1 MTETYIPDIHYP
13 FRLSKPAL
21 ALILATTM
29 LAAILA
35 VTTLRNIH
43 REQQLMEEFLLR
55 QGLTLIRSFE
65 AGARTSIMHQMLGSD
80 PLDTL
85 VTETA
90 AEESIAYIRIVDEH
104 GHLVSEAGEL
114 PAPVDIARVT
124 LVLSQDQP
132 ITALDRESGV
142 FEIGRKFAPL
152 PPLMPANKMMSRRL
166 DNFAQTQHDKGEQ
179 LIFIGFLTHEFD
191 AARQQDVRH
200 TIFMGA
206 LLFLLGSCGLYFL
219 FLYQQMR
226 VSRATL
232 ATMRRY
238 TENVI
243 ESMPDGLITLDVTSN
258 IISCNSKAEELIGK
272 PQSEIEGKKLDEVL
286 SACPLEQLQQQKEVL
301 DHLVE
306 CFHKDREGVVMKV
319 SGSQLLDPEGKRIG
333 TVLLLRDMRE
343 IRKMEKQLERARRM
357 AALGSMAAGVAHEIR
372 NPLGTLRGFAQFF
385 GSRAEKQSESRKY
398 ADLMVSEVDRLNQ
411 TVSGLLQFARPRE
424 PNTIPIDIER
434 LFRKTEQL
442 MQAESN
448 SHSVSLLIKYT
459 DNNKIRLAGDPDLL
473 LQVLLNLL
481 KNAIHA
487 SSAGGKVILEAWQD
501 AQAVRLRVRDNGRG
515 MDKEEQERMFDP
527 FFTTGKK
534 GTGLG
539 LAVSHQIIEQHD
551 GYFEVQTEPDKGTAI
566 TIILP
571 QPQ

>member
-1 MTETYIPDIHYP
+1 MTETYIPEVRYP

-21 ALILATTM
+21 AVILAATL
-29 LAAILA
+29 LAIILA

-43 REQQLMEEFLLR
+43 REQQLMEGFLLR
-55 QGLTLIRSFE
+55 QRLTLIRTFE
-65 AGARTSIMHQMLGSD
+65 AGARTSIMHQMMESN

-114 PAPVDIARVT
+114 PASVETARVK
-124 LVLSQDQP
+124 LLLSQDQP
-132 ITALDRESGV
+132 ITVLDRKSGV
-142 FEIGRKFAPL
+142 FEIGCKFAPL
-152 PPLMPANKMMSRRL
+152 PPLMPANQMMSRRL
-166 DNFAQTQHDKGEQ
+166 NHFAQTQHDKGEQ

-219 FLYQQMR
+219 FLYQEMR
-226 VSRATL
+226 ISRATL

-243 ESMPDGLITLDVTSN
+243 ESMPEGLITLDVTSK
-258 IISCNSKAEELIGK
+258 IISCNSKAEELIGHS
-272 PQSEIEGKKLDEVL
+272 QSEIEGKEIADVL
-286 SACPLEQLQQQKEVL
+286 SSFPLDQLQQQKEL
-301 DHLVE
+301 LEQLVVSSQKGGE
-306 CFHKDREGVVMKV
+306 EIAMKI

-333 TVLLLRDMRE
+333 TVLILRDMRE

-385 GSRAEKQSESRKY
+385 GSRAEKQSESRQY

-424 PNTIPIDIER
+424 PNSTLIDIKR
-434 LFRKTEQL
+434 LLCKTEQL
-442 MQAESN
+442 MQADFN
-448 SHSVSLLIKYT
+448 SHSVSLQVQYT
-459 DNNKIRLAGDPDLL
+459 SEDIRLSADPDLL

-481 KNAIHA
+481 KNAINA
-487 SSAGGKVILEAWQD
+487 SISGGKVILKVWQD
-501 AQAVRLRVRDNGRG
+501 EQMVRIQVRDNGRG
-515 MDKEEQERMFDP
+515 MDREEQERMFDP
-527 FFTTGKK
+527 FFTTRKK

-551 GYFEVQTEPDKGTAI
+551 GYFEVQSTPEKGTAI

-571 QPQ
+571 QAQ